1 VIIQGNQTQSF
12 ISADQRDLGN
22 GDSAISEFPK
32 PGVRPEAYT
41 VLQGGVAARS
51 LIWKYAAAITV
62 LISLESKL

>member
-32 PGVRPEAYT
+32 TRR
-41 VLQGGVAARS
+41 AARS
-51 LIWKYAAAITV
+51 VHSPSGQGGRTQFD
-62 LISLESKL
+62 LEIMWQLSQY